1 MTWLIVVV
9 AIVVV
14 LAAVAAYKWN
24 SSAALRQRFGPEY
37 ERILALEGGDR
48 RRADAALRER
58 TKRRAA
64 LDVRE
69 LSPDAHTRY
78 RDRWYVVQGHF
89 VDNPRDAV
97 NEAAGLVRSV
107 LHDRGYQGDDP
118 DLVGPDGTAYDE
130 LDLVAVD
137 HPEATTRFRTARD
150 VERSASASTEEL
162 RQAFQ
167 GYKALFVSVLVRR
180 PDPGPDR
187 DGEADDVGE
196 PIFAAEPPPP
206 VPRPLTD
213 TDDVPEVEPEAGVEP
228 EPDDG
233 HVQTPRGAR
242 YRVVDLRGDRR
253 ASGTADADGDG
264 VDDRDEDGDRVD
276 ADGGGFLGRFR
287 RNTGE
292 RTEPELR

>member
-9 AIVVV
+9 AVVVV

-24 SSAALRQRFGPEY
+24 SSASLRQRFGPEY

-64 LDVRE
+64 LDVRD
-69 LSPDAHTRY
+69 LSPEAHTRY

-97 NEAAGLVRSV
+97 NEAAGLARSV
-107 LHDRGYQGDDP
+107 LRDRGYEGDDP

-137 HPEATTRFRTARD
+137 HPEATNRFRSAVD
-150 VERSASASTEEL
+150 VERNGSASTEEL

-167 GYKALFVSVLVRR
+167 GYKALFEAVLVRR
-180 PDPGPDR
+180 PGPDPTAAPVQ
-187 DGEADDVGE
+187 DADDDGDVDHDADEVRWHDEPVTE
-196 PIFAAEPPPP
+196 PIFA
-206 VPRPLTD
+206 
-213 TDDVPEVEPEAGVEP
+213 GEP
-228 EPDDG
+228 EPEPEREPDPEPEREPVADTAGDG
-233 HVQTPRGAR
+233 ETRTPRGAR
-242 YRVVDLRGDRR
+242 YRVVDLRG
-253 ASGTADADGDG
+253 
-264 VDDRDEDGDRVD
+264 
-276 ADGGGFLGRFR
+276 
-287 RNTGE
+287 E